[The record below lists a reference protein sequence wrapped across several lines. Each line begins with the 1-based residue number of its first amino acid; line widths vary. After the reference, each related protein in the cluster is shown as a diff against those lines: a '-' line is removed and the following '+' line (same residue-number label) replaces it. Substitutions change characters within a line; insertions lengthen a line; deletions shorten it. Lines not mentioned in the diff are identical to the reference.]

1 MPNCLTESL
10 NSDMDY
16 TMAIVTISEEILPGK
31 YQPIQPKLLFI
42 L

>member
-1 MPNCLTESL
+1 MLSCPIESL
-10 NSDMDY
+10 SSGMDH

-31 YQPIQPKLLFI
+31 YQLIQPKLLFI